1 MNRSLDW
8 LKSPGSTVK
17 ATNGDMLLPIN
28 WRHDELHESGNE
40 ARLNDDADNDSWC
53 GTDDYDDDVDD
64 MVDVYGMVC
73 VVFRSVLRS
82 KMPIALM
89 ATRTSE

>member
-1 MNRSLDW
+1 M
-8 LKSPGSTVK
+8 
-17 ATNGDMLLPIN
+17 
-28 WRHDELHESGNE
+28 
-40 ARLNDDADNDSWC
+40 NDDADNDSWC